1 VVDFAKL
8 KLVGFKSFVDP
19 TEFAI
24 EPGLTGIVGPNGCG
38 KSNLLEALRWCMG
51 EGSARQLRGAGI
63 DDVIFNGTTDR
74 PARNL
79 AEVSLVLDNRDRR
92 APAPFGELEEIE
104 IVRRVE
110 REMGSAY
117 RINGRDFRMRDVQ
130 LLFADLSSGA
140 RSTAIVGQG
149 RVGALI
155 AAKPPERRLLLE
167 EAAGITGLH
176 SRRHEAE
183 LRLRAAEQNL
193 SRLNDVVTAL
203 DGQLQGLKRQARQAT
218 RYRNI
223 AEHLRKLEA
232 VLLHLRWQAGV
243 AERERAGAALAEIE
257 REIAALAAE
266 TARLA
271 TGLAEAGAAL
281 PALRHDEAAAG
292 ALRERAASE
301 IRAVEVERAR
311 IEDRQREAEQRLVQ
325 IDADRARE
333 ETLLVDAAAAEQR
346 LDDEA
351 QRLAALAGAER
362 DAATLAALRV
372 SAAEAGLAAVD
383 GEVTALTRKI
393 AADDARRM
401 DMDRR
406 VAEREARVAD
416 IARRLDQVARE
427 RRQFELALDAAA
439 IDAAAAAAAAA
450 ETAAAAA
457 RAASDAAE
465 RRRAEADE
473 AARLARRAL
482 DDAAETHRRLAAEAQ
497 GIAAA
502 LASGAGPEARPVL
515 DRVSVGPGFEA
526 ALGAAL
532 GDDLGASLDAAADR
546 HWRLTAADGAPPA
559 LPAGARPLNAVVTA
573 PAELARRLAQIGVV
587 ENDADGDALAPRL
600 AQGQRLVSRAG
611 ALWRWDGYVRRAGA
625 ATAATVR
632 LQQLNR
638 LNDVEAEA
646 ATAAAEARDRQA
658 RFDALAATAAGEA
671 EALSARRDELRL
683 AESALA
689 ARRQVHARAEREA
702 VERTARLAALGDAKE
717 RMTLDAADAAER
729 LDEAR
734 AERAALPP
742 EDADAAA
749 LAALRATLA
758 ERRAR
763 HAGELHAAN
772 RLSAEAEIRRQRLA
786 AAAEERRTWSQR
798 RADGLAHVQALAER
812 RRATESE
819 RADLAGRPA
828 ALEAEKSR
836 LVAAMDAAETRRRA
850 AADALAA
857 AEARQ
862 AEADRA
868 LKAAER
874 ALADRR
880 EARGRAEGA
889 LAQAAHALGE
899 IGQRIAEKLA
909 CPPEAALAEAGLAAD
924 APVPALGEVE
934 PKIERLVR
942 ERENMGPVNLR
953 AEQEAQE
960 LDAQIKA
967 YESERADLTAAIE
980 RFRKAIQELNRE
992 GRERLMASFNA
1003 VNGHFERLFA
1013 RLFGGGK
1020 AHLQLVEADDPL
1032 ESGLEVMASPPGKR
1046 LQSLSLLSGGEQ
1058 ALTALALLFAVFLTN
1073 PAPICVLDEVD
1084 APLDDA
1090 NVDRFCTLVEDIA
1103 KETHTRF
1110 LIVTHHRMTMARMNR
1125 LYGVTMVE
1133 RGVSRL
1139 VSVDLEEAS
1148 TLRHVA

>member
-19 TEFAI
+19 TELAI

-79 AEVSLVLDNRDRR
+79 AEVAIVLDNRERR
-92 APAPFGELEEIE
+92 APAPFGELDEIE

-155 AAKPPERRLLLE
+155 NAKPPERRLLLE

-232 VLLHLRWQAGV
+232 VLLHLKWQAGV
-243 AERERAGAALAEIE
+243 AERERAAAALAEIE
-257 REIAALAAE
+257 REIAALTSE
-266 TARLA
+266 TAALA
-271 TGLAEAGAAL
+271 TALAEAGAVL

-292 ALRERAASE
+292 AARERAASE
-301 IRAVEVERAR
+301 IRAVEVELAR
-311 IEDRQREAEQRLVQ
+311 LEDRRREAGQRLVQ

-333 ETLLVDAAAAEQR
+333 ETLLVDAAAAESR
-346 LDDEA
+346 LADEA
-351 QRLAALAGAER
+351 ERLAALADAER
-362 DAATLAALRV
+362 EAAALAGERV
-372 SAAEAGLAAVD
+372 GAAEAAFAAVD

-393 AADDARRM
+393 AADDARRL
-401 DMDRR
+401 DMARR
-406 VAEREARVAD
+406 VAEREARAAD
-416 IARRLDQVARE
+416 ISKRLDQVARE

-439 IDAAAAAAAAA
+439 IDAAAGAVAAA
-450 ETAAAAA
+450 EAEAEAAATAAE
-457 RAASDAAE
+457 AAE
-465 RRRAEADE
+465 RTRGEADE
-473 AARLARRAL
+473 AAALARRAL
-482 DDAAETHRRLAAEAQ
+482 DAAAETHRRLAAEAT
-497 GIAAA
+497 GLAAA
-502 LASGAGPEARPVL
+502 LASGAKQQARPVL
-515 DRVSVGPGFEA
+515 DRVSVSPGYEA

-532 GDDLGASLDAAADR
+532 GDDLGASLDAAADL
-546 HWRLTAADGAPPA
+546 HWRLTAPDGAPPP
-559 LPAGARPLNAVVTA
+559 LPAGAAPLSGFVAA

-587 ENDADGDALAPRL
+587 AIDADGDALAARL
-600 AQGQRLVSRAG
+600 VQGQRLVSRTG
-611 ALWRWDGYVRRAGA
+611 ALWRWDGLVRRAGA

-638 LNDVEAEA
+638 LREIEAEA
-646 ATAAAEARDRQA
+646 TVAAAEARDRQA
-658 RFDALAATAAGEA
+658 RFDALAGAAAVAGEA
-671 EALSARRDELRL
+671 LRARREALRQAENALSAK
-683 AESALA
+683 
-689 ARRQVHARAEREA
+689 RQVHARAEREA

-717 RMTLDAADAAER
+717 RLTLDAADAALR
-729 LDEAR
+729 LEEAR
-734 AERAALPP
+734 AELQALPP

-758 ERRAR
+758 ERRAQ
-763 HAGELHAAN
+763 HAAELQAAN
-772 RLSAEAEIRRQRLA
+772 RLAAEAESRRQRLA
-786 AAAEERRTWSQR
+786 AVADERRSWSQR
-798 RADGLAHVQALAER
+798 RADGIAQVQALAER
-812 RRATESE
+812 RRATEG
-819 RADLAGRPA
+819 DLAALAERPA
-828 ALEAEKSR
+828 ALEAQKSG
-836 LVAAMDAAETRRRA
+836 LVSAMEAAEARRRV

-862 AEADRA
+862 AEAERA

-874 ALADRR
+874 SLADRR

-889 LAQAAHALGE
+889 LAQAEHAQGE

-909 CPPEAALAEAGLAAD
+909 CAPEAALAEAGLAPD
-924 APVPALGEVE
+924 APVPPLDEVE

-1020 AHLQLVEADDPL
+1020 AHLQLVESEDPL

-1090 NVDRFCTLVEDIA
+1090 NVDRFCNLVEDIA

-1148 TLRHVA
+1148 ALRHVA